1 MCNASWELIGNGS
14 GRFYPLRS
22 GACARTSVGPISP
35 SSPGLLPSP
44 FSLCTCTAEFAP
56 RPAPLSRRP
65 PCRYPRGVL
74 SPPLPALDAGD
85 RRGSLP
91 GLPYCCSA
99 GLTLATVV
107 GEPHCCSVVT
117 VNTSNTVQLPTLN
130 SSNGVLQPAP
140 RSANLDSAFGGMQL
154 FATEAWRAAS
164 LLLTRS
170 AQLAQPTVRL
180 PPAVTAMGSPSL
192 ALSHLCSAA
201 CVSDTA
207 RRLPAHCETMGVR

>member
-1 MCNASWELIGNGS
+1 MRVPVFVRSEYSNALVGG
-14 GRFYPLRS
+14 GFPQ
-22 GACARTSVGPISP
+22 SVS
-35 SSPGLLPSP
+35 
-44 FSLCTCTAEFAP
+44 
-56 RPAPLSRRP
+56 
-65 PCRYPRGVL
+65 
-74 SPPLPALDAGD
+74 
-85 RRGSLP
+85 
-91 GLPYCCSA
+91 
-99 GLTLATVV
+99 
-107 GEPHCCSVVT
+107 
-117 VNTSNTVQLPTLN
+117 
-130 SSNGVLQPAP
+130 

-207 RRLPAHCETMGVR
+207 RRLPAHCETMGVRSNHATSAWSHLGPEVRSIYSVDDKTCLLAGAEQEGLAHSPWGQLRGSFPFITTQLTLQSTIAIKAYPHKTSEI